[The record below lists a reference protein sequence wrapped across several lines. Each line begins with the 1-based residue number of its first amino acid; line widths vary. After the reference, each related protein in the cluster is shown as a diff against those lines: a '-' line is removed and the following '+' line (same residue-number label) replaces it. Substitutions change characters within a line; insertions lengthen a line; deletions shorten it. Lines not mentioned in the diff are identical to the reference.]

1 MKNSYLIAYDIT
13 DGRRLSRICRYLK
26 GKGLHLQKSVF
37 FCVLGFEEV
46 QKIKDELATM
56 IDPVT
61 DDIRIYPVLY
71 DFNTIA
77 LGDNELF
84 PPGVTFHL
92 K

>member
-13 DGRRLSRICRYLK
+13 NERRLTKICRYLK

-37 FCVLGFEEV
+37 FCVLDFDEV
-46 QKIKDELATM
+46 QKIKAELATM

-61 DDIRIYPVLY
+61 DDIRIYPVLF

-77 LGDNELF
+77 LGDNNLF
-84 PPGVTFHL
+84 PPGISVHW